1 MLDDTELLRLFVEQL
16 RRQIDVR
23 PNMMKHIGEMERGNV
38 KYFLYDI
45 GEVLEILDQALK
57 PVFRIDKQER
67 RKKKRGNTK
76 KGAADDDDEANGGDG
91 TPKGM
96 SSGGSGGEDEQW
108 DGINAKGDKD
118 VNYYYDGEM
127 LGKDG
132 KPLSEAEKR

>member
-1 MLDDTELLRLFVEQL
+1 
-16 RRQIDVR
+16 
-23 PNMMKHIGEMERGNV
+23 MKHIGEMERGNV

-67 RKKKRGNTK
+67 RKRKKQTK
-76 KGAADDDDEANGGDG
+76 KSGGGGGADDDDDANGGDA

-96 SSGGSGGEDEQW
+96 SSASGGEDEQW
-108 DGINAKGDKD
+108 DGINQKGGDKD

>member
-67 RKKKRGNTK
+67 RKKKKNTGK
-76 KGAADDDDEANGGDG
+76 KSGGGGGGDDDDDGNGGGDG

-96 SSGGSGGEDEQW
+96 SSG
-108 DGINAKGDKD
+108 
-118 VNYYYDGEM
+118 
-127 LGKDG
+127 
-132 KPLSEAEKR
+132 SEG